1 MTRKKLKTK
10 TKTKIRKRKNKNKN
24 RHTKKIGGMAMIKG
38 IDASKVPGKVLG
50 KVPNI
55 AGIKGIAGKEPG
67 NNFPEFTGLKNLA
80 GVKGP
85 AVNRPQFP
93 VINSQNLLLGKSNN
107 LSSNLNLAHMNLA
120 SNNNSGGM
128 KLKGVKSNSRFSTQ
142 LKNKDELNKQIN
154 QADEMAKKQ
163 ADALAKEL
171 KDGLTPL
178 KKYPLFGFISSSVAK
193 ILENGSLLDKI
204 RQTAT
209 REYGTYKSDVS
220 KLTNTGLQNYDD
232 ARALIYRYYHKN
244 ISKNYPYLREAE
256 NIEQIGMDKNYM
268 SAQIKLLNSCSERD
282 DSHFMEVFNNRKQ
295 FTQLILADSGNM
307 DDMKRKIQEQ
317 FNIDIGDDK
326 PIINCSYLILDILYD
341 IHSDI
346 DEAKEI
352 EKNNPTGITE
362 SSQDKN
368 KLNGITK
375 SSQDKIEF
383 MKDIE
388 KNIDQHVNIDIGVE
402 DSVIE
407 MAIAEAIGND

>member
-1 MTRKKLKTK
+1 M
-10 TKTKIRKRKNKNKN
+10 
-24 RHTKKIGGMAMIKG
+24 MKG
-38 IDASKVPGKVLG
+38 IASSKLSSKVPGKVSGMKDL
-50 KVPNI
+50 
-55 AGIKGIAGKEPG
+55 AGKGSGVTTSASVNFPKFPG
-67 NNFPEFTGLKNLA
+67 NPLLNTSAANF
-80 GVKGP
+80 
-85 AVNRPQFP
+85 PQFP

-142 LKNKDELNKQIN
+142 LKNKGQNELNKQIN
-154 QADEMAKKQ
+154 QADEIAKKQ

-220 KLTNTGLQNYDD
+220 KLKNQGLQNYDD

-362 SSQDKN
+362 SSQEKN
-368 KLNGITK
+368 KLNGITE

>member
-24 RHTKKIGGMAMIKG
+24 RHTKKIGGMAMM
-38 IDASKVPGKVLG
+38 
-50 KVPNI
+50 
-55 AGIKGIAGKEPG
+55 KGIAGKEPG

-93 VINSQNLLLGKSNN
+93 VINSQNPLVKGKSNIQGMKTAEMF
-107 LSSNLNLAHMNLA
+107 LSGNNLAG
-120 SNNNSGGM
+120 NNPDDM
-128 KLKGVKSNSRFSTQ
+128 KLKGVVGKSRFSTQ
-142 LKNKDELNKQIN
+142 LKNNGLNKQIN

-163 ADALAKEL
+163 ADALAEEL
-171 KDGLTPL
+171 KNGLTPL

-220 KLTNTGLQNYDD
+220 KLKNPGLQNYND
-232 ARALIYRYYHKN
+232 ACALIYRYYHKN

-282 DSHFMEVFNNRKQ
+282 DSHFMGVFNNKKQ
-295 FTQLILADSGNM
+295 FTELILADSGNM
-307 DDMKRKIQEQ
+307 DDMQSKIEKN
-317 FNIDIGDDK
+317 FDIRIGDDK
-326 PIINCSYLILDILYD
+326 IIINCSYLILDILYD

-346 DEAKEI
+346 DEATEI
-352 EKNNPTGITE
+352 MSKNPANTE
-362 SSQDKN
+362 SPNAKN
-368 KLNGITK
+368 EFNKDNDEAKESKNLNLTK
-375 SSQDKIEF
+375 SSKDKIEF
-383 MKDIE
+383 RDDI
-388 KNIDQHVNIDIGVE
+388 KRNIDQHFNIDIGVE
-402 DSVIE
+402 VSVIE
-407 MAIAEAIGND
+407 MAIATAIDTEK